1 VGPGRQPNRELY
13 PHWKGDAAAAAFEMQ
28 EAGLKKELEGLLG
41 IMDENEFHPWVVPR
55 ADAYAA
61 AGKELK
67 DSTGAASLDE
77 DVSEDDLR
85 SLVRELIW
93 MKTTTVP
100 AMWGI
105 VQVPRNARRPRTSW
119 RARLRSLAEC

>member
-1 VGPGRQPNRELY
+1 MV
-13 PHWKGDAAAAAFEMQ
+13 DTATAAFEMQ

-41 IMDENEFHPWVVPR
+41 IMDENEFHPWAVSR

-61 AGKELK
+61 AGKELEGGTAK
-67 DSTGAASLDE
+67 GA
-77 DVSEDDLR
+77 DVPEGELR
-85 SLVRELIW
+85 GLVRELLW

-105 VQVPRNARRPRTSW
+105 VQVPRDARRPRTP
-119 RARLRSLAEC
+119 